1 MVCYGMSIMEKP
13 YISVVVPFFN
23 EAESVEKL
31 HRLLAGVLTG
41 IHKPFEIFFV
51 DDGSVDGTWREM
63 QKLQGV
69 CAIRLRR
76 NYGQT
81 AALSVGIKEAQGD
94 VIVTMDGDL
103 ENDPADIPRLL
114 EKLEEGYDIV
124 SGWRRDRWQDKF
136 FSRRAPSA
144 AANWLI
150 SFVTGVHLHDHGCT
164 LKAYRAGVIT
174 HIQLTGDMHRM
185 IAAYAARG
193 GARVAEL
200 PVRFEPRKYGVSKY
214 GLSRMFKV
222 LLDILAFH
230 FFYKY
235 ARRPI
240 HFFGAVGFLS
250 FFLAFMI
257 GIWVI
262 YLRLFK
268 DIHFIRTPLPILVAI
283 FIVVGF
289 QFILMGL
296 LAEIISRNA
305 PSSIEILYD
314 KKT

>member
-1 MVCYGMSIMEKP
+1 MDEWSS
-13 YISVVVPFFN
+13 ISVVVPFFN
-23 EAESVEKL
+23 EAESVVEL

-41 IHKPFEIFFV
+41 THKPFEIFFV
-51 DDGSVDGTWREM
+51 DDGSTDGTWAEM

-69 CAIRLRR
+69 RTIRLRR

-81 AALSVGIKEAQGD
+81 AALSVGIKEAEGD

-103 ENDPADIPRLL
+103 ENDPADIPHLL

-124 SGWRRDRWQDKF
+124 SGWRLDRWQDKF
-136 FSRRAPSA
+136 FSRRMPSA
-144 AANWLI
+144 MANWLI

-164 LKAYRAGVIT
+164 LKAYRADILKHV
-174 HIQLTGDMHRM
+174 HLTGDMHRM

-200 PVRFEPRKYGVSKY
+200 PVRFEPRKHGVSKY
-214 GLSRMFKV
+214 GFSRTFKV

-235 ARRPI
+235 ARRPM

-250 FFLAFMI
+250 FFLACI
-257 GIWVI
+257 VGAWAL
-262 YLRLFK
+262 YLRIFE

-296 LAEIISRNA
+296 LAEIVSRIA
-305 PSSIEILYD
+305 PQSVEYDEI
-314 KKT
+314 KN